1 MTTPGGF
8 DSSGSGGSSTGR
20 STSMSTGAIDFNGNP
35 EDEYTPWYAIDP
47 VEDENGTP
55 LGDGQRMAAE
65 AMRRVDLFYQFTQAS
80 GLWER
85 SKRSYLTRYGLS
97 PDGDFV
103 SYRVLRGGSNSQ
115 LAQFQP
121 NHYANTLTH
130 MSTLITASKPD
141 IVCKA
146 ANSDPDSLRQ
156 VRLADQVCQ
165 DIERRKH
172 VPDMGR
178 EMVDLALLM
187 AEAWSWSHW
196 DASAGDD
203 YLPDEGGKMLRTGD
217 IEISIH
223 FWYDV
228 IRDVTALTQRGP
240 QWRIVRD
247 WQPKADVM
255 ARHPEFRDIIAKVQK
270 PQVDPFRIEFQ
281 TGIAESELIPVYYGF
296 FPRTESMPRGRQ
308 CCFVSSDCLLLDG
321 ALKYGGRVPVLPVMP
336 AKILGTPFGYT
347 PGWDMLSLQQ
357 ILNALYSGM
366 ITNAVTWAVR
376 RLLTPQGQEIS
387 AKQISEN
394 LINLKYNPL
403 LPKPELLDTPL
414 NTQEILAGIA
424 AIERL
429 FGLFSSISDVQRG
442 QLPMG
447 KESMSGS
454 AMMLLVNQSLQF
466 MSGLQAAYVEW
477 YEELFDLNIAIL
489 KERATA
495 PMFLAVAGD
504 TGRADLETFTRQ
516 DLTSVRRVTAEMAN
530 PVMDQYAGQAQMM
543 EQAIQMGAF
552 GPPGP
557 EAGRKMLQ
565 VWQTGNFKA
574 VMAQANRLPELIQ
587 KENELIKR
595 GQVPPVSEWDN
606 HDAHMGDPDNG
617 HPTVVNDMEA
627 RQNPLAMQ
635 ALKTHA
641 ALHEAAKAQQVAF
654 LAQGAAQAQAAGMQA
669 TASVL
674 GPPPMPVTNG
684 TPPPHGHT
692 VAATRP
698 GIPSHHPPGKGP
710 AGVAPT
716 PGQAGPNPRLPSMPA
731 MPAGGGS
738 PQ

>member
-1 MTTPGGF
+1 MSAGGL
-8 DSSGSGGSSTGR
+8 DSTSAGTSPGGSSTGR
-20 STSMSTGAIDFNGNP
+20 GGALDFNGQP
-35 EDEYTPWYAIDP
+35 EDSFTPWYALDP
-47 VEDENGTP
+47 VEDPTTGEVVS
-55 LGDGQRMAAE
+55 DGGRMAAE
-65 AMRRVDLFYQFTQAS
+65 CMRRVQMYYDFTQAS

-97 PDGDFV
+97 PDGDNV
-103 SYRVLRGGSNSQ
+103 SYRVVRGGSNGQ
-115 LAQFQP
+115 LALFQP

-141 IVCKA
+141 ILCKA

-165 DIERRKH
+165 DVERRKH

-187 AEAWSWSHW
+187 GEAWSWCRW

-203 YLPDEGGKMLRTGD
+203 FMPDEGGKMMKTGD
-217 IEISIH
+217 VDISIH

-228 IRDVTALTQRGP
+228 IRDVTALTQRGS

-255 ARHPEFRDIIAKVQK
+255 ARFPEHKDIIAAVQK
-270 PQVDPFRIEFQ
+270 PQVDAFRIEFQ
-281 TGIAESELIPVYYGF
+281 TGISESELIPVYQAY
-296 FPRTESMPRGRQ
+296 FPKTEAMPRGRQ
-308 CCFVSSDCLLLDG
+308 CTFVSSDCLLLDG
-321 ALKYGGRVPVLPVMP
+321 DLKYGGRVPVIPIMP

-366 ITNAVTWAVR
+366 VTNAVTWAVR
-376 RLLTPQGQEIS
+376 RMLTPQGQELS

-394 LINLKYNPL
+394 LVNLKYNPN
-403 LPKPELLDTPL
+403 LPKPEMLETPL
-414 NTQEILAGIA
+414 NTAEILQGIA

-442 QLPMG
+442 QLPVG

-466 MSGLQAAYVEW
+466 MSGLQASYVEW
-477 YEELFDLNIAIL
+477 YEELFDLIIVIL

-504 TGRADLETFTRQ
+504 AEKATLETFTRN
-516 DLTSVRRVTAEMAN
+516 DLQSVRRVTAEMAN
-530 PVMDQYAGQAQMM
+530 PLQNQYAGQQQMM
-543 EQAIQMGAF
+543 DTFLQLGAF
-552 GPPGP
+552 GQGP
-557 EAGRKMLQ
+557 EAGRKALQ
-565 VWQTGNFKA
+565 VYQTGNFKA
-574 VMAQANRLPELIQ
+574 LAANVNKLPELIQ
-587 KENELIKR
+587 KENELLKQGIL
-595 GQVPPVSEWDN
+595 PPVNKYDI
-606 HDAHMGDPDNG
+606 HDAHTEPNDG
-617 HPTVVNDMEA
+617 HPSIVNDFEA
-627 RQNPLAMQ
+627 RQNPKAQVALEAHMAM
-635 ALKTHA
+635 
-641 ALHEAAKAQQVAF
+641 HEAAKASLVAEM
-654 LAQGAAQAQAAGMQA
+654 AHAAAQSQAAGAMA
-669 TASVL
+669 AAAVL
-674 GPPPMPVTNG
+674 GPPA
-684 TPPPHGHT
+684 PPPG
-692 VAATRP
+692 AP
-698 GIPSHHPPGKGP
+698 QPPH
-710 AGVAPT
+710 GVAPT
-716 PGQAGPNPRLPSMPA
+716 RPGVPHPGKSPATAPPTQGQAGPNPRLPQMPA